1 MWYNRPT
8 MKRLLVVLF
17 LLVFIVVGGF
27 IWWSRGQQPVDKNNT
42 SEQIYVIPK
51 GAPIREIGN
60 TLKAEGLIRDPV
72 VFFLTLK
79 VQGKDRNIQAGSY
92 RLSPSMSVAQILD
105 NLEHGT
111 LDIWI
116 TIPEG
121 LRAEEIAAILEEKL
135 PAYDPSWVEELR
147 TNEGYLFPETYLIP
161 QTAELSDVLSILNNT
176 FNQKIAEVGLAPESP
191 ELNRI
196 LTIASLIEREALFE
210 DDQHLISSVIQ
221 NRLDIDM
228 ALQID
233 ATVQYAL
240 GYSDNEKKWW
250 RRNLTREDLKIPSL
264 YNTYERTGLPPG
276 PIASPGIRAIEAAM
290 NPEDSDYLFY
300 LHDENGHAHFAE
312 DLDQHNENIEK
323 YLR

>member
-8 MKRLLVVLF
+8 MKRLFVVLF
-17 LLVFIVVGGF
+17 LFAVIIIGGF
-27 IWWSRGQQPVDKNNT
+27 IWWSRGQLPVDKNNT

-60 TLKAEGLIRDPV
+60 TLKEQGLIRDPV
-72 VFFLTLK
+72 IFFLTLK
-79 VQGKDRNIQAGSY
+79 IQGKDRNIQAGSY

-111 LDIWI
+111 LDIWV

-135 PAYDPSWVEELR
+135 AAYDPSWVAELKK
-147 TNEGYLFPETYLIP
+147 NEGYLFPETYLIP
-161 QTAELSDVLSILNNT
+161 QTAELSDVLNILNNT
-176 FNQKIAEVGLAPESP
+176 FNQKIAEVGLTPDSP
-191 ELNRI
+191 ELSRI

-221 NRLDIDM
+221 NRLNIDM
-228 ALQID
+228 PLQID

-240 GYSDNEKKWW
+240 GYSESEKKWW
-250 RRNLTREDLKIPSL
+250 RRNLTREDLQTQSL

-276 PIASPGIRAIEAAM
+276 PIASPGILAIEAAI
-290 NPEDSDYLFY
+290 NPDTSDYLFY
-300 LHDENGHAHFAE
+300 LHDADGHAHFAE
-312 DLDQHNENIEK
+312 DLDGHNENIEK